1 MWWYVYYLKC
11 ADGGFY
17 VGCTK
22 YLKARLERHRTGKV
36 KSTRGRLPVYL
47 CLCMAFPSKDKAFK
61 FESYLKSGSGRAFAK
76 RHFDG

>member
-22 YLKARLERHRTGKV
+22 DLKARLNRHRAGKV
-36 KSTRGRLPVYL
+36 HSTRNRLPVHL
-47 CLCMAFPSKDKAFK
+47 CLCIAFPSKNKAYQ

-76 RHFDG
+76 RHFEG